1 MHARVLVFFMLL
13 LFVLQGCGG
22 ATESIPSSLDV
33 TSVQVI
39 ILPSV
44 TKIPVNQTI
53 HTTIKL
59 TAASG
64 SNQAL
69 EYSLKGA
76 PNSYPP
82 QTRGKALS
90 DAFPGCAVSAI
101 IFVDTATPGIN
112 LVSPT
117 TRSLDD
123 TEADWNVDITPQ
135 TTGSL
140 TLSGEIDVQWS
151 SCPNGSTPEFR
162 LSYFQQTF
170 TVYNPH
176 PVHTFLGDFFSNPIV
191 VGVSG
196 TVLAGLVTWAAVQ
209 AWKRIR
215 RKEKVKRQHPKAKP
229 AGAVHQQKS
238 GTDAQRKAKQ
248 TQKSD
253 VPLQKD

>member
-1 MHARVLVFFMLL
+1 MYARVLVFFMLL

-22 ATESIPSSLDV
+22 AASKSIPSSLDV

-44 TKIPVNQTI
+44 TKMPVNQTI

-140 TLSGEIDVQWS
+140 TLRTPAEITYPKRCDMLEEWRHFHKK
-151 SCPNGSTPEFR
+151 PNTS
-162 LSYFQQTF
+162 
-170 TVYNPH
+170 
-176 PVHTFLGDFFSNPIV
+176 
-191 VGVSG
+191 
-196 TVLAGLVTWAAVQ
+196 
-209 AWKRIR
+209 
-215 RKEKVKRQHPKAKP
+215 
-229 AGAVHQQKS
+229 
-238 GTDAQRKAKQ
+238 
-248 TQKSD
+248 
-253 VPLQKD
+253 